1 MTKKHAT
8 TAKDIAQRC
17 NVSQAT
23 VSYVIN
29 NTEGKRVSSEKREEI
44 LKVAKELNYF
54 PNAAARNIRHQHCTS
69 VGVVPGNNYANPG
82 FGDALSGIKRYLDLI
97 GYTLTL
103 LGENKDT
110 QKAEIV
116 KSYYSDIIC
125 GVIFL
130 AFDTQHIDTSVL
142 EEKNIPYVILSENG
156 VASLGTSP
164 KKAFENVIFD
174 CIRFCKEKEL
184 KNICYFTRTI
194 GDLKPHNKY
203 DLIIKAVD
211 EIFPE
216 CSFERIVCKTT
227 SDGGDDEIT
236 IPIKEY
242 LSCHSPDI
250 VITPNQRIGLLTQ
263 MCLLQKDFV
272 IPQKIKHIC
281 LSSSKF
287 LFHTY
292 PRLSSLYIPNYD
304 MGHYA
309 AKLIIDIVTEKPIE
323 EKDFK
328 CLLVHGDT
336 TTF

>member
-1 MTKKHAT
+1 MARKHGA
-8 TAKDIAQRC
+8 TAKDIAEKC

-29 NTEGKRVSSEKREEI
+29 DTEGKRVSSEKRAEI

-54 PNAAARNIRHQHCTS
+54 PNAAARSIRQQHCTS
-69 VGVVPGNNYANPG
+69 VGVVPGNNYMNPG
-82 FGDALSGIKRYLDLI
+82 FGEALGGIKHYLDSI

-103 LGENKDT
+103 LGENRDC
-110 QKAEIV
+110 QKEEIV

-142 EEKNIPYVILSENG
+142 KEKNIPYVILSENG
-156 VASLGTSP
+156 VSTEGSSP
-164 KKAFENVIFD
+164 KKAFENVIYD
-174 CIRFCKEKEL
+174 CISFCREKNL

-194 GDLKPHNKY
+194 GSLKPHNKY
-203 DLIIKAVD
+203 DLIVKAIND
-211 EIFPE
+211 IYPG
-216 CSFERIVCKTT
+216 CSFERIVCQTT
-227 SDGGDDEIT
+227 ADGSDDEI
-236 IPIKEY
+236 ILPIKEY

-250 VITPNQRIGLLTQ
+250 AITPNQRIGLLTQ

-281 LSSSKF
+281 LSSSYF
-287 LFHTY
+287 LFNTY
-292 PRLSSLYIPNYD
+292 PRLSSLYIPNYE
-304 MGHYA
+304 MGLYA
-309 AKLIIDIVTEKPIE
+309 AKLMMDVVKERPIE

-336 TTF
+336 TAF